1 MWWDK
6 VIVVDNTF
14 FYNLDD
20 RRFTSPPPFVGAQCL
35 LFLKK
40 WAVWFIEHEVVKGNI
55 FDENVSIIAMVLPY
69 YDKEASPRLK
79 STGFIQKQA

>member
-1 MWWDK
+1 MSSLEST
-6 VIVVDNTF
+6 NNYRRQTF
-14 FYNLDD
+14 EFAIINARQIKLWL
-20 RRFTSPPPFVGAQCL
+20 Q
-35 LFLKK
+35 

-69 YDKEASPRLK
+69 SDKEASPRLK

>member
-20 RRFTSPPPFVGAQCL
+20 RRFTSPPQVVGAQCL
-35 LFLKK
+35 LFFKK

-69 YDKEASPRLK
+69 SDKEASPRLK

>member
-20 RRFTSPPPFVGAQCL
+20 RRFTSPQVVGAQCL

-69 YDKEASPRLK
+69 SDKEASPHLK
-79 STGFIQKQA
+79 STGVIQKLA